1 MVGVLG
7 HRPDHPARWEPVF
20 STRSI
25 GVGKTIPVVAVS
37 SGLLSPSLV
46 ETPSVLESIRG

>member
-7 HRPDHPARWEPVF
+7 HRPDHPARRGLVMSARLIPV
-20 STRSI
+20 S
-25 GVGKTIPVVAVS
+25 GTIPVVAAL

-46 ETPSVLESIRG
+46 ETPSALESIRG